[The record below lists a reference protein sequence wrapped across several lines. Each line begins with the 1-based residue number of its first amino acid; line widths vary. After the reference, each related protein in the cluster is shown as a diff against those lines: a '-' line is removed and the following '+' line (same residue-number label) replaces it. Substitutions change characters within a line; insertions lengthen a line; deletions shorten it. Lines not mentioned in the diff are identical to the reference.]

1 MKKKNMIRA
10 GIAAIA
16 GTVIIGAGIFFS
28 GHVYIDN
35 AFFPKDAGVIDLT
48 DHDLS
53 EAEYLQIQQQF
64 PDKQILWAVPFQ
76 GTRYSPDTESIT
88 IASLTEEEAKTLG
101 YLVNLKQ
108 VDATQCTD
116 YSALSLLQEHLPNC
130 TVLYQISNA
139 GSVRS
144 DARELTVT
152 DADAAE
158 LNRLLPLL
166 PNLHTLTLE
175 GTLPVPED
183 LLELKN
189 ANPAVTLDFA
199 LTVGG
204 QEFPT
209 DTKTIDLANAQV
221 TLQEIQQALPL
232 FSNAEELI
240 LTGSSLTDAELK
252 GLIGQFPELF
262 VLCDL
267 DFAGKTFSTDSTE
280 IDISNTP
287 VSVEEVEALLPCFP
301 RLTWLNMSYCGIDDE
316 SMDALNR
323 RWPDISIVWTMK
335 IGLATVRTD
344 DTIFF
349 PAKIKE
355 YDLPSNDE
363 LQKLRYCTE
372 MIAIDIGHSKASDC
386 NWAAYMPHLKF
397 LIMADTKLTDLTP
410 LSNAK
415 ELLYLEVF
423 TTYITDYTPLLGCT
437 SLQDL
442 NIGSTYGDP
451 EPLTQMTW
459 LHNLF
464 WHGILEDPEI
474 SERAQLLPEQLPD
487 TNVVLKTP
495 YKNSSG
501 MWRYLPNYYV
511 FRELL
516 DARFFNQEYIA
527 RYQEPQDAKR
537 LLACDRDKNTFA
549 GDVLGEIVRYRID
562 NQLPIPGIKNIG
574 SEKAE
579 IMYQTLVD
587 SRNWYAQ

>member
-1 MKKKNMIRA
+1 MTKKNIIRA
-10 GIAAIA
+10 GIAGIA
-16 GTVIIGAGIFFS
+16 GAVILGAGVFFS
-28 GHVYIDN
+28 THIFVDN
-35 AFFPKDAGVIDLT
+35 AVFARDAVVLDLT
-48 DHDLS
+48 DHELS
-53 EAEYLQIQQQF
+53 EEQYLEICGQY
-64 PDKQILWAVPFQ
+64 PDKQVLWSVPFQ
-76 GTRYSPDTESIT
+76 GNRYAPDTESIAVT
-88 IASLTEEEAKTLG
+88 SLTQEDVQMLA
-101 YLVNLKQ
+101 YLPNLKQ
-108 VDATQCTD
+108 IDATQCTD
-116 YSALSLLQEHLPNC
+116 YAVLASLQEYLPHC
-130 TVLYQISNA
+130 SAVYQGTAIGKVS
-139 GSVRS
+139 S
-144 DARELTVT
+144 DVQQLTIM
-152 DADAAE
+152 DADISE
-158 LNRLLPLL
+158 LNRMLPLL
-166 PNLHTLTLE
+166 PQLHSLTLE
-175 GTLPVPED
+175 GSLPTPEE

-189 ANPAVTLDFA
+189 AFPSVELNLT

-204 QEFPT
+204 RELST
-209 DTKTIDLANAQV
+209 GSKTIDLANAQV
-221 TLQEIQQALPL
+221 TQQEIVQVLPL

-240 LTGSSLTDAELK
+240 LTGSSLTDEALK
-252 GLIGQFPELF
+252 SLIGQFPELF

-267 DFAGKTFSTDSTE
+267 DFAGKIFSTDSTN
-280 IDISNTP
+280 IDISKCPIT
-287 VSVEEVEALLPCFP
+287 VEEVEALLPCFP
-301 RLTWLNMSYCGIDDE
+301 RLSWLNMSYCGIDDE

-323 RWPDISIVWTMK
+323 RYPDISIVWTMK

-349 PAKIKE
+349 PAKIEE
-355 YDLPSNDE
+355 YNLPSNEE

-464 WHGILEDPEI
+464 WHGILENPEI

-549 GDVLGEIVRYRID
+549 GDVLAEIVRYKID

-579 IMYQTLVD
+579 IMYQTLCD
-587 SRNWYAQ
+587 SSSWYTQ